1 MVCNC
6 TNVLVATLSA
16 YVLGGLWYSPL
27 LFMKPWTQSSHGD
40 TNRFIDASTS
50 PFTYL
55 FTCLMNFMTASFLE
69 YQLRDITCMVEGIRY
84 ACTLGIFLI
93 FTAYG
98 STYSLSGNGMRL
110 LLIDSLYHI
119 AKLTIMTVVLISLK

>member
-1 MVCNC
+1 MCNC

-40 TNRFIDASTS
+40 TNRFIHASTS
-50 PFTYL
+50 PGTYL
-55 FTCLMNFMTASFLE
+55 FTGLMNFMTASFLE
-69 YQLRDITCMVEGIRY
+69 YQLKDITCMIEGIRY
-84 ACTLGIFLI
+84 SCIIGIFLI

-98 STYSLSGNGMRL
+98 STYSFSGNDMRL

-119 AKLTIMTVVLISLK
+119 VKLITMAVILIGFK